1 MKDRII
7 TFLITIGFV
16 VTSCVLLW
24 PSFMESLNNITQ
36 TTVIGTYEE
45 ALKSEDIT
53 KMRKAAEAYNREIA
67 EEQKRQFFT
76 YRGGTA
82 TDAAYDSVLTT
93 ESGISTM
100 AFVDIEK
107 IGVYLPISHG
117 TKTNEL
123 EFQIGH
129 LYGTSLPV
137 GGPSTHCVI
146 AGHTGL
152 KTADLFTDLTKMEIG
167 DRFKIHVL
175 GEALVYEVDNINIV
189 LPEDEDPYLQIVDG
203 QDYVTLYTCT
213 PYGVNDHRLLVRGV
227 RVATEDESDIDNKE
241 KESVAKN
248 KKAIIKTILIG
259 SVPFIIFF
267 FGIFTMIRDKKK
279 EEKKKYL
286 KMKQAAI
293 EEILMKAK
301 EAAKNSSNT

>member
-16 VTSCVLLW
+16 ITSCVLLW
-24 PSFMESLNNITQ
+24 PSFMESINNITQ
-36 TTVIGTYEE
+36 TTIIGTYED
-45 ALKSEDIT
+45 ALKSEDID

-67 EEQKRQFFT
+67 EEQKRQSFT

-82 TDAAYDSVLTT
+82 TDNAYDSVLTT
-93 ESGISTM
+93 ENGISTM
-100 AFVDIEK
+100 AFIDIPK
-107 IGVYLPISHG
+107 INVYLPISHG

-137 GGPSTHCVI
+137 GGQSTHCVI

-152 KTADLFTDLTKMEIG
+152 KTADLFTNLTKMEIG
-167 DRFKIHVL
+167 DKFKIHVL
-175 GEALVYEVDNINIV
+175 GEALVYQVDNINVV
-189 LPEDEDPYLQIVDG
+189 LPEDEDPYLQVVDG

-227 RVATEDESDIDNKE
+227 RVATEDESESDNAE
-241 KESVAKN
+241 KESVTKN
-248 KKAIIKTILIG
+248 KIAIVKTVLIG
-259 SVPFIIFF
+259 SVPFIVFF
-267 FGIFTMIRDKKK
+267 IGIIIMIRDKKR
-279 EEKKKYL
+279 EEKKKLL
-286 KMKQAAI
+286 KMKQKAM
-293 EEILMKAK
+293 EEVFMRAK
-301 EAAKNSSNT
+301 EAAEKSSD